1 MTAYVIRRIALLVP
15 VLFGVSLVV
24 FLAMRL
30 APGDPA
36 VVMLGPIASEADV
49 QRIRSE
55 LGLDQPLYVQYGRW
69 LGRVVQGDFGRSITM
84 KRAVLP
90 EIWGRFQA
98 TLILTFASLL
108 ISTVLGVTA
117 GVISAVKQYSWFD
130 RASMVLAL
138 LGVSVPVFWLGIMLM
153 VVFSLKLGWLPAA
166 GMYSAGSTRNVGDL
180 LEHLVLPAVTL
191 AAASV
196 ALVARLTRSTMLE
209 VIRQDYIRTARAKGL
224 AERTTINRHALKN
237 ALIPVITVVGLQ
249 VGYLLGGA
257 ILTETVFSWPGLGLL
272 MVQAI
277 TARDFPIVQGGVLL
291 IAFTFVVINLIVDLC
306 YAYLDPR
313 IRYR

>member
-1 MTAYVIRRIALLVP
+1 MTAYVIRRITLLVP
-15 VLFGVSLVV
+15 VLLGVSLVV

-49 QRIRSE
+49 QRIRRE
-55 LGLDQPLYVQYGRW
+55 LGLDQPLYVQYGKW

-90 EIWGRFQA
+90 EILSRFQA

-108 ISTVLGVTA
+108 ISSVLGVTA

-130 RASMVLAL
+130 RASMLFAL
-138 LGVSVPVFWLGIMLM
+138 LGVSVPVFWLGVMLM

-191 AAASV
+191 AAASI

-224 AERTTINRHALKN
+224 AERVTITRHALKN
-237 ALIPVITVVGLQ
+237 ALIPVITVLGLQ

-277 TARDFPIVQGGVLL
+277 TARDFPVVQGGVLL
-291 IAFTFVVINLIVDLC
+291 IAFTFVVINLVVDLC